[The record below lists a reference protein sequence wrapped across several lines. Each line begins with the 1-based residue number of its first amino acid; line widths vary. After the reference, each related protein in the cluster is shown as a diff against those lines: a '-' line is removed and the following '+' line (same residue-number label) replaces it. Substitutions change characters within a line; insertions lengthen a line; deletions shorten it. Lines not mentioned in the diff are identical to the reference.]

1 MIDRHSI
8 ISLLEFKAYEAFK
21 LELYNLHE
29 KKLLA
34 SVKKHWIKFMNTP
47 PVVDLLNEMII

>member
-8 ISLLEFKAYEAFK
+8 ISSLEFKAYEAFK
-21 LELYNLHE
+21 LELYNLHD